1 MDLRRRIGYILEPF
15 RKPQKEMRQ
24 LGQLQGRAVQVSVE
38 ALRSHAY
45 IVGGTGTGK
54 SRLLRLLIEQDIAA
68 GHGLCLIDPHGDLC
82 DALIGYL
89 ATLPDTHPA
98 LSRTVLIDPT
108 APDWAVGFNPLDI
121 PEGEEV
127 FPHVL
132 ELLNVFEKLWG
143 DSWGARM
150 EDLMRNSFI
159 TLAEQGRTLLDVPR
173 LLTDEAFRDQMV
185 EGVRS
190 PAAKSY
196 WEDRFGALTA
206 RTRAEWVE
214 STLNKV
220 STFISDP
227 WIRDMVGQM
236 HSTVRLRQWMDDG
249 VITLVNLAKGR
260 LKRNSDLVGAMF
272 VAKIQ
277 EAALSRVDLPE
288 TQRRGYRLIVDEFQN
303 YATRSFE
310 EILSE
315 ARKYG
320 LCLMMA
326 NQTLTQ
332 LERTLLASVLGNCQA
347 QVYFRCNRHDAETLA
362 RQAFRATGKQMKYKT
377 GSGPSLFSSDSQ
389 SNPVFIPVGEE
400 MEGYINFLLD
410 LSPRQALLNIRGEGA
425 PVPFRTADAPNRATT
440 SRADALR
447 SRFLAKAARSRMQVR
462 AELLARAE
470 TRDED
475 EPNNYWRTP

>member
-1 MDLRRRIGYILEPF
+1 MGLRELVGYIFEPF
-15 RKPQKEMRQ
+15 RKPKQEMRQ

-108 APDWAVGFNPLDI
+108 APEWAVGFNPLDI

-159 TLAEQGRTLLDVPR
+159 TLAEQGKTLLDVPQ
-173 LLTDEAFRDQMV
+173 LLTDELFRDQLV

-196 WEDRFGALTA
+196 WEDRFGNLTA

-227 WIRDMVGQM
+227 WIRDMVGQT
-236 HSTVRLRQWMDDG
+236 HSTVQLRQWMDDG

-347 QVYFRCNRHDAETLA
+347 QIYFRCNRHDAETLA
-362 RQAFRATGKQMKYKT
+362 RQAFRATGKELKHKPSG
-377 GSGPSLFSSDSQ
+377 GSSLFSSGSS

-425 PVPFRTADAPNRATT
+425 PVPFRSGDAPDRARTP
-440 SRADALR
+440 AVDALR
-447 SRFLAKAARSRMQVR
+447 TRFLAKAARPRAQVR
-462 AELLARAE
+462 AEILARAE
-470 TRDED
+470 TTDEA
-475 EPNNYWRTP
+475 EPDNYWT

>member
-1 MDLRRRIGYILEPF
+1 MGIREVLEYILEPLF
-15 RKPQKEMRQ
+15 GVKEERRC
-24 LGQLQGRAVQVSVE
+24 LGQLRARPVRVSVD
-38 ALRSHAY
+38 ALRSHTY
-45 IVGGTGTGK
+45 VVGGTGTGK
-54 SRLLRLLIEQDIAA
+54 SRLLRVLIEQDIAA

-82 DALIGYL
+82 DASVRYL
-89 ATLPDTHPA
+89 ATLPASHPV

-121 PEGEEV
+121 PQGEDV
-127 FPHVL
+127 YPHVL
-132 ELLNVFEKLWG
+132 ELLTVFEKLWG

-173 LLTDEAFRDQMV
+173 LLTDEDFRAELV
-185 EGVRS
+185 LHIRS
-190 PAAKSY
+190 PEAKSY
-196 WEDRFGALTA
+196 WENRFGPLPA
-206 RTRAEWVE
+206 RTKAEWVE

-220 STFISDP
+220 STFITDP
-227 WIRDMVGQM
+227 WIRDMVGQPL
-236 HSTVRLRQWMDDG
+236 STIDPRRWMDEG
-249 VITLVNLAKGR
+249 MITLVNVAKGR
-260 LKRNSDLVGAMF
+260 LKRNSDLVGALF

-288 TQRRGYRLIVDEFQN
+288 IDRRPYRLVVDEFQN

-332 LERTLLASVLGNCQA
+332 LERTLLASVLGNCQV
-347 QVYFRCNRHDAETLA
+347 QIYFRCNRYDAETLA
-362 RQAFRATGKQMKYKT
+362 RQAFRATGKQIKFQLESK
-377 GSGPSLFSSDSQ
+377 SLFSSDPR
-389 SNPVFIPVGEE
+389 SNPVFVPVGEE

-410 LSPRQALLNIRGEGA
+410 LSPRQALLNVRGEGT
-425 PVPFRTADAPNRATT
+425 PVPFRTADAPDRDATP
-440 SRADALR
+440 DLDLLR
-447 SRFLAKAARSRMQVR
+447 NQ
-462 AELLARAE
+462 LLARAARPRHE
-470 TRDED
+470 VRTEIQQQASTENDV
-475 EPNNYWRTP
+475 EPQDYWTPT

>member
-1 MDLRRRIGYILEPF
+1 
-15 RKPQKEMRQ
+15 
-24 LGQLQGRAVQVSVE
+24 
-38 ALRSHAY
+38 
-45 IVGGTGTGK
+45 
-54 SRLLRLLIEQDIAA
+54 
-68 GHGLCLIDPHGDLC
+68 
-82 DALIGYL
+82 
-89 ATLPDTHPA
+89 
-98 LSRTVLIDPT
+98 
-108 APDWAVGFNPLDI
+108 
-121 PEGEEV
+121 
-127 FPHVL
+127 
-132 ELLNVFEKLWG
+132 
-143 DSWGARM
+143 M

-159 TLAEQGRTLLDVPR
+159 TLAEQGKTLLDVPR
-173 LLTDEAFRDQMV
+173 LLTDEAFRSPLV
-185 EGVRS
+185 EGVVS

-196 WEDRFGALTA
+196 WEDRFGALTG

-227 WIRDMVGQM
+227 WIRDMVGQT
-236 HSTVRLRQWMDDG
+236 HSTVQLRQWMDDG
-249 VITLVNLAKGR
+249 MITLVNLAKGR

-288 TQRRGYRLIVDEFQN
+288 TRRRGYRLIVDEFQN

-320 LCLMMA
+320 LCLMMP

-347 QVYFRCNRHDAETLA
+347 QIYFRCNRHDAETLA
-362 RQAFRATGKQMKYKT
+362 RQAFRATGKELKHKPGG
-377 GSGPSLFSSDSQ
+377 GSSLFSSGSS

-425 PVPFRTADAPNRATT
+425 PVPFRSGDAPDRARTP
-440 SRADALR
+440 AVDALR
-447 SRFLAKAARSRMQVR
+447 TRFLAKAARPRAQVR
-462 AELLARAE
+462 AEILARAQ
-470 TRDED
+470 TED
-475 EPNNYWRTP
+475 EAEPDNYWSHL